1 MKRTMNFN
9 PGPAALPLPVLQEV
23 QAELLDFAGTG
34 MSILEVSHRGK
45 EYEKV
50 HNETQALVRELL
62 GVGESY
68 KVIFLGGGASLQF
81 SMLPQNF
88 LPDGKVA
95 DYLVTGTWA
104 KGALKEAK
112 LLGKTN
118 VAATTEVDGK
128 FTRIPKASE
137 CKFTDGAAYVHFT
150 TNNTIFGTQFGNEQF
165 PKVAAPLVSDM
176 SSDFLSRV
184 FDAKPFSMIYAGAQK
199 NLGPAG
205 VTMVILR
212 DDFLAKAK
220 DGVPTMLSYKTH
232 VEKNSLHNT
241 PPCFAIYVVGKVL
254 RWLKG
259 QGGVAGM
266 EKINKEKGAL
276 LYGTIDKHAGFYK
289 APVDKD
295 SRSLMNIVFRLPSE
309 ELEARFIDEAKKQGM
324 IGLKGHR
331 SVGGIRVSAYNAV
344 GLDWIKA
351 VTSFMDEFV
360 KKNG

>member
-9 PGPAALPLPVLQEV
+9 PGPAALPLPVLKEV
-23 QAELLDFAGTG
+23 QEELLDFAGTG
-34 MSILEVSHRGK
+34 MSVLEVSHRSK

-50 HNETQALVRELL
+50 HNETQALLRELL

-68 KVIFLGGGASLQF
+68 KVLFLGGGASLQF
-81 SMLPQNF
+81 SMLPMNF
-88 LPDGKVA
+88 LAEGKVA

-137 CKFTDGAAYVHFT
+137 CKFTEGAAYVHFT
-150 TNNTIFGTQFGNEQF
+150 TNNTIFGTQYGNHQF
-165 PKVAAPLVSDM
+165 PKVSAPLVSDM
-176 SSDFLSRV
+176 SSDFLSRA
-184 FDAKPFSMIYAGAQK
+184 FDASAFSMIYAGAQK

-205 VTMVILR
+205 VTAVVLR
-212 DDFLAKAK
+212 DDFLAKARE
-220 DGVPTMLSYKTH
+220 GLPTMLSYKTH
-232 VEKNSLHNT
+232 VDKNSLHNT
-241 PPCFAIYVVGKVL
+241 PPCFAIYIVGKTL
-254 RWLKG
+254 KWLKG
-259 QGGVAGM
+259 QGGLAGI
-266 EKINKEKGAL
+266 EKVNREKGAL
-276 LYGTIDKHAGFYK
+276 LYGTIDKHAGFFK
-289 APVDKD
+289 APVEKD

-309 ELEARFIDEAKKQGM
+309 ALEAKFLEEAKKQGM
-324 IGLKGHR
+324 VNLKGHR

-344 GLDWIKA
+344 GLDWIRA
-351 VTSFMDEFV
+351 ISAFMEEFA

>member
-9 PGPAALPLPVLQEV
+9 PGPAALPLPVLEEV
-23 QAELLDFAGTG
+23 QAELLDFSGTG
-34 MSILEVSHRGK
+34 MSVLEVSHRSK

-50 HNETQALVRELL
+50 HNEAQSTLRELL

-68 KVIFLGGGASLQF
+68 KVLFLGGGASLQF
-81 SMLPQNF
+81 AMLPMNF
-88 LPDGKVA
+88 LGEGKVA

-128 FTRIPKASE
+128 FTRVPRPEE
-137 CKFTDGAAYVHFT
+137 CTFTDGAAYVHFT
-150 TNNTIFGTQFGNEQF
+150 TNNTIFGTQYQQF
-165 PKVAAPLVSDM
+165 PKVKAPLVADM
-176 SSDFLSRV
+176 SSDFLSRP
-184 FDAKPFSMIYAGAQK
+184 FDAGAFSMIYAGAQK

-205 VTMVILR
+205 VTVAMIR
-212 DDFLAKAK
+212 EDFLKTAR
-220 DGVPTMLSYKTH
+220 DGVSTMLSYKTH
-232 VEKNSLHNT
+232 ADKNSLHNT
-241 PPCFAIYVVGKVL
+241 PPCFAIYIVGKTL
-254 RWLKG
+254 KWLKG
-259 QGGVAGM
+259 QGGLVAM
-266 EKINKEKGAL
+266 EKVNREKGDL
-276 LYGTIDKHAGFYK
+276 LYGTIDRHAGFYK
-289 APVDKD
+289 APVEKA

-309 ELEARFIDEAKKQGM
+309 DLEARFIEEGKKQGM

-351 VTSFMDEFV
+351 VTSFMEEFV